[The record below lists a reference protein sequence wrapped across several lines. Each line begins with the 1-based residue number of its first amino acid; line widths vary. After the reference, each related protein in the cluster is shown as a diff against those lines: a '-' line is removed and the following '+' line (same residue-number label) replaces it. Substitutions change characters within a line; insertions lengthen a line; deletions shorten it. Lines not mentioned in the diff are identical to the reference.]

1 MKNTLRHILAAFS
14 FIAAMSIASCQKET
28 VQKPEETTDKQGTIT
43 PKKDNQ
49 EPADQY
55 KEFTVDLPEGRD
67 TTLYKGSELK
77 INFSVATPCPEKIEA
92 SIIEAKDSD
101 VSVSYNG
108 KEQCGTITVPVNN
121 DSGSFVLRITDGTTS
136 KDYKTVFDTYVIR
149 LVSNTAVNVPEEGGD
164 VFVDFETN
172 LPAEEISLG
181 KEDWFEA
188 GIENGRIVVRFAA
201 NSTPEDRTGRLVIS
215 DSKALLEPVSV
226 EFSQSW
232 ILANK
237 EGMVQFKDKA
247 FKKAMLDLADTDGDD
262 DVSFPEAE
270 SVQEIDIKDRGV
282 KDLTGLD
289 AFKNAWKLDA
299 RNNDI
304 EDASLTRELHYL
316 HWLDLKGN
324 KNLKTFDVTGCTI
337 YFDHCEFELT
347 DDLLYYCLRRQVGI
361 CGSDVLNSSDPKCE
375 HSKHIRDERQT
386 QDWSRQNHVVKIK
399 EHTKDFYNTKG
410 EKMEL
415 AVCFT
420 GIGYIDVDLQ
430 DGSFDRLMRVCADLV
445 QRNYPEMTENWEYL
459 DIYYM
464 EHVLQNRYQFMF
476 PEADFYEPYTKE
488 LKDAIYQEKINVDK
502 AAYTEILNQ
511 DNSGTKK
518 MLLISVDIHCYTR
531 SQGQMYCGSLPRYT
545 GPKSKERGIPEY
557 LAHKYDWTIV
567 LNRCFDD
574 EREYFYNED
583 ASPEVL
589 FSGTINGNTNASIQ
603 AFIASFKEQ

>member
-1 MKNTLRHILAAFS
+1 MKNTLRHILAVFS

-188 GIENGRIVVRFAA
+188 GIENGRIVVRFAS

-247 FKKAMLDLADTDGDD
+247 FKKAMLDLADTDGDG

-270 SVQEIDIKDRGV
+270 AVQEIDIKDRGV

-386 QDWSRQNHVVKIK
+386 QDWSRQDRVVKIK
-399 EHTKDFYNTKG
+399 EHTKDFYNSKG

-415 AVCFT
+415 AVCFS

-430 DGSFDRLMRVCADLV
+430 DGSFDRLMRVCADLI
-445 QRNYPEMTENWEYL
+445 QKNFPDMTENWEYL
-459 DIYYM
+459 DIFYM
-464 EHVLQNRYQFMF
+464 EHILQNRYQFMF
-476 PEADFYEPYTKE
+476 PEKDYNE
-488 LKDAIYQEKINVDK
+488 LYALDKQDLLAQEDRLMLIESYEKIHN
-502 AAYTEILNQ
+502 N
-511 DNSGTKK
+511 DNTGLKK
-518 MLLISVDIHCYTR
+518 LFLITIDIHCYTL
-531 SQGQMYCGSLPRYT
+531 SQGQQYCAAMPCYMPGNNKLPQCL
-545 GPKSKERGIPEY
+545 SNM
-557 LAHKYDWTIV
+557 YDWKIV

-574 EREYFYNED
+574 DREYFYNED

-589 FSGTINGNTNASIQ
+589 FSGKINGNTNASIQ